1 MERRAAAVSSD
12 VRGALA
18 DPPAWVA
25 DAVVCQ
31 IFPDRFRRSERAPQ
45 QRGLALQPWGT
56 PPDGVGFQG
65 GDLYGVIE
73 GLDHL
78 QQLGITCLYLN
89 PIFSSAANHRYHAY
103 DYLQVDPLLGGD
115 AAFDALVVELKRRG
129 MRLILDGVF
138 NHCGRG
144 FWAFHH
150 LLENGASS
158 PYADWFITERW
169 PLNPYPAK
177 GEACGYHSWWSDPA
191 LPKFNHANPQVREHL
206 LAVGEHWL
214 QRGIDGWRLDVPD
227 EVEAGFWVEF
237 RQRVRR
243 LNPEAWI
250 VGEVWGDARAWLGG
264 EHFDGVMNY
273 RVAWSTLGWVADGR
287 LQEGHAREAIPY
299 GCISGDRYREV
310 LLETLEWYR
319 PQVNQAQLNL
329 LDSHDV
335 PRALHMLQGDVAAL
349 QLALVLLFCLPGVP
363 CVYYGTEAGLSGGAE
378 PGCREAFPWGDPC
391 DWPHD
396 LRPFIASLA
405 ALRREQPAL
414 RGPELEIE
422 LLPGPDGEQGL
433 QLRRGA
439 AGAPAAVNRGCAL
452 APSVGWRSSAR
463 CARTANGI
471 GVGIYFPSPLSDCG
485 ELGCYELEESPMEEC
500 GVEPDKCSRSKRS
513 SLDSI
518 AASRAFSLLNC
529 AVSLLSCSMFCSS
542 ANRCT
547 FVSIVGCQLS
557 FCKSRRQRGSDARN
571 SCLLR

>member
-1 MERRAAAVSSD
+1 MESCRGAVGSDLRAA
-12 VRGALA
+12 LA
-18 DPPAWVA
+18 QPPAWVA
-25 DAVVCQ
+25 EAVVCQ
-31 IFPDRFRRSERAPQ
+31 IFPDRFRRSGRVPHQ
-45 QRGLALQPWGT
+45 QGLALQPWGT
-56 PPDGVGFQG
+56 PPDSTGFQG

-78 QQLGITCLYLN
+78 QQLGISCLYLN

-115 AAFDALVVELKRRG
+115 AAFDALVAELKRRG

-177 GEACGYHSWWSDPA
+177 GEACGYHSWWCDPA
-191 LPKFNHANPQVREHL
+191 LPKFNHANLQVREHL

-227 EVEAGFWVEF
+227 EVEPEFWVEF
-237 RQRVRR
+237 RQRVRAV
-243 LNPEAWI
+243 NPEAWV
-250 VGEVWGDARAWLGG
+250 VGEIWGDARAWLGG

-310 LLETLEWYR
+310 LLETLGWYR
-319 PQVNQAQLNL
+319 PEVNQAQLNL

-335 PRALHMLQGDVAAL
+335 PRALHMLQGDVGAL
-349 QLALVLLFCLPGVP
+349 KLALVLLFCLPGVP

-378 PGCREAFPWGDPC
+378 PACREAMPWGDPG

-414 RGPELEIE
+414 RGAELEIE

-433 QLRRGA
+433 RLRRGA
-439 AGAPAAVNRGCAL
+439 AGAPAAVELVVNRSRMSSLQL
-452 APSVGWRSSAR
+452 APSTGVVLWPPELAGSALP
-463 CARTANGI
+463 A
-471 GVGIYFPSPLSDCG
+471 V
-485 ELGCYELEESPMEEC
+485 LEPQT
-500 GVEPDKCSRSKRS
+500 V
-513 SLDSI
+513 LV
-518 AASRAFSLLNC
+518 L
-529 AVSLLSCSMFCSS
+529 VSTPPH
-542 ANRCT
+542 R
-547 FVSIVGCQLS
+547 
-557 FCKSRRQRGSDARN
+557 
-571 SCLLR
+571 